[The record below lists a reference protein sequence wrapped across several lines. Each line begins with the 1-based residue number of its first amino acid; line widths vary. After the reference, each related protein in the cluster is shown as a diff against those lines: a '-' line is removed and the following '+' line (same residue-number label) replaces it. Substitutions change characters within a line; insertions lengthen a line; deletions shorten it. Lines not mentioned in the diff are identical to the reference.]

1 MKTTVL
7 QPRQL
12 EFSPTSP
19 PPSRKVWIW
28 HCLRT
33 TSSPWRTHVLKHV
46 FNLTRY
52 WGQISV
58 HKYTEQRS
66 QQVQGER
73 SKARETVARN
83 AHEQH
88 YQCYLK
94 GGEGE
99 GIHRRAIWPGRHI
112 SYKGNDLCTYS
123 GVESSHKSPR
133 PRPSVPLRSGVR
145 SAHVHTYCTSES

>member
-1 MKTTVL
+1 MKTTIL
-7 QPRQL
+7 QPRQF

-19 PPSRKVWIW
+19 PPPSRQVWIW

-52 WGQISV
+52 WGQIS
-58 HKYTEQRS
+58 YPSTNTRNNGRS
-66 QQVQGER
+66 RCRAKGLRLER
-73 SKARETVARN
+73 RWRGMRMSSK
-83 AHEQH
+83 H

-133 PRPSVPLRSGVR
+133 PRPSVPLRSSVR
-145 SAHVHTYCTSES
+145 SAHVLHV